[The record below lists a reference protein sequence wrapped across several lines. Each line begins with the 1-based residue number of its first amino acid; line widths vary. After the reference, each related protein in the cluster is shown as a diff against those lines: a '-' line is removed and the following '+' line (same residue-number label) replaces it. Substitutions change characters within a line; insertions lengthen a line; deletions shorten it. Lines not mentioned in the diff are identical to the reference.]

1 MDPDSSN
8 PALIAQSL
16 SCERGG
22 RHLFAGLD
30 FALAPGDALV
40 LRGPNASGKS
50 SLLRV
55 LAGLLE
61 PTEGQVLW
69 HGKDTREDPADWRRS
84 LAFLGHGTAL
94 KPQFSVRDNLGFWSR
109 FEQARRTPAEALEA
123 VGLSHLADLPASMLS
138 AGQQRR
144 LALARLAARPGG
156 CWLMDEPTVTLDAAS
171 VEQLSTMIARHRAEG
186 GIAILA
192 THEDLAVENAAVL
205 TLGVRS

>member
-1 MDPDSSN
+1 MDPVSPN

-16 SCERGG
+16 TCERGG
-22 RHLFAGLD
+22 RRLFAGLD
-30 FALAPGDALV
+30 FALAPGDALI

-61 PTEGQVLW
+61 PSEGQILW
-69 HGKDTREDPADWRRS
+69 HGKDTRDAPAGWRKS

-94 KPQFSVRDNLGFWSR
+94 KPQLTVGENLNFWAR
-109 FEQARRTPAEALEA
+109 FEQASRTPAEALEA
-123 VGLSHLADLPASMLS
+123 VGLGRLTDLPASMLS

-171 VEQLSTMIARHRAEG
+171 VTQLCAMIADHRTQG
-186 GIAILA
+186 GIVILA
-192 THEDLAVENAAVL
+192 THEKLAVRNVSVM
-205 TLGVRS
+205 TLGNEK

>member
-1 MDPDSSN
+1 METDSRN

-16 SCERGG
+16 TCERGG
-22 RHLFAGLD
+22 RRLFASLD

-69 HGKDTREDPADWRRS
+69 RGKDTREEPAGWRRS

-94 KPQFSVRDNLGFWSR
+94 KPQLTVGENLGFWSR
-109 FEQARRTPAEALEA
+109 FEQASRTPAQALEA
-123 VGLSHLADLPASMLS
+123 VGLGRLTDLPASMLS

-171 VEQLSTMIARHRAEG
+171 VTQLCAMIADHRTQG

-192 THEDLAVENAAVL
+192 THEKLAVRNVSVM
-205 TLGVRS
+205 TLGNEK

>member
-1 MDPDSSN
+1 METDSRN
-8 PALIAQSL
+8 LALIAQSL
-16 SCERGG
+16 TCERGG
-22 RHLFAGLD
+22 RRLFASLD

-69 HGKDTREDPADWRRS
+69 RGKDTREEPAGWRRS

-94 KPQFSVRDNLGFWSR
+94 KPQLTVGENLGFWSR
-109 FEQARRTPAEALEA
+109 FEQASRTPAQALEA
-123 VGLSHLADLPASMLS
+123 VGLGRLTDLPASMLS

-171 VEQLSTMIARHRAEG
+171 VTQLCAMIADHRTQG

-192 THEDLAVENAAVL
+192 THEKLAVRNVSVM
-205 TLGVRS
+205 TLGNEK

>member
-1 MDPDSSN
+1 MDPVSPN

-16 SCERGG
+16 TCERGG
-22 RHLFAGLD
+22 RRLFAGLD
-30 FALAPGDALV
+30 FALAPGDALI

-61 PTEGQVLW
+61 PSEGQILW
-69 HGKDTREDPADWRRS
+69 HGKDTRDAPAGWRKS

-94 KPQFSVRDNLGFWSR
+94 KPQLTVGENLNFWAR
-109 FEQARRTPAEALEA
+109 FEQASRTPAEALEA
-123 VGLSHLADLPASMLS
+123 VGLGRLTDLPASMLS

-156 CWLMDEPTVTLDAAS
+156 CWLMDEPTVTLDTAS
-171 VEQLSTMIARHRAEG
+171 VAQLCAMIAQHRAQG

-192 THEDLAVENAAVL
+192 THEDMAVESATVM
-205 TLGVRS
+205 TLGGQA